1 MVSVAA
7 HHATSGNL
15 SLPTA
20 SSNLCAGAGGVVGL
34 SLQRG
39 GDEAAAQVTA
49 MCFDL
54 ERPRRRY
61 QQRLFAISLKASYLR
76 HGNGHNSHR

>member
-7 HHATSGNL
+7 HHADEQKFISAHNV
-15 SLPTA
+15 
-20 SSNLCAGAGGVVGL
+20 SNLCAGAGGGVVGL
-34 SLQRG
+34 GLRRG

-49 MCFDL
+49 MWFDL

-76 HGNGHNSHR
+76 HT